1 MQIRNNTGPKLNPCG
16 TTQDIF
22 PKSESLFSI
31 FATNNLSET
40 YHLTGLLMS
49 TLCAGDKSPVQ
60 RGFFTNSKGGLLPVL
75 GFWVGCI
82 ILVIL

>member
-1 MQIRNNTGPKLNPCG
+1 MQLRNNNGPKLNPSG

-40 YHLTGLLMS
+40 GLSMS
-49 TLCAGDKSPVQ
+49 TLRAGDKSPVQ
-60 RGFFTNSKGGLLPVL
+60 RGFFTNSKGDLLPVL
-75 GFWVGCI
+75 GFWAGCI